1 MRKRQKG
8 GGRLRFLLVLLCGGL
23 CLSVWN
29 QWDTPTEIDP
39 PPPPQGGAGAPPPL
53 PEVAPFVPPM
63 IEDFTE
69 FIERPLFRPDRRP
82 PEPPEDAPIEIAPAE
97 VPAGEFVLV
106 GVVITASEQLALIQQ
121 AGAGELLRLSVGGVV
136 NGWSVQSIEPD
147 RVFFTYGEILKEV
160 KLRDDVPPKQPP
172 KKRKRR
178 RRRAAPEQETAPQ
191 APPEDET
198 E

>member
-1 MRKRQKG
+1 MTRRQKG

-23 CLSVWN
+23 GLAVWN
-29 QWDTPTEIDP
+29 QWDAPMEIDP
-39 PPPPQGGAGAPPPL
+39 PPPPQCAAGAPPPL
-53 PEVAPFVPPM
+53 PEVTPFAPPM

-69 FIERPLFRPDRRP
+69 FVERPLFQADRRP

-106 GVVITASEQLALIQQ
+106 GVVISLSERLALIQQ
-121 AGAGELLRLSVGGVV
+121 AGAGELLRLGVGGVV

-160 KLRDDVPPKQPP
+160 KLRDDVPPKQPT
-172 KKRKRR
+172 KKRTRR
-178 RRRAAPEQETAPQ
+178 RRRAAPEREAEPQ
-191 APPEDET
+191 APPVDET

>member
-1 MRKRQKG
+1 MTRRQKG
-8 GGRLRFLLVLLCGGL
+8 GGRLRFLLALLCGGL
-23 CLSVWN
+23 GLAVWN
-29 QWDTPTEIDP
+29 QWDAPTEIDP
-39 PPPPQGGAGAPPPL
+39 PPPPQGAAGAPPPL
-53 PEVAPFVPPM
+53 PEVTPFVPPM

-69 FIERPLFRPDRRP
+69 FVERPLFQADRRP

-106 GVVITASEQLALIQQ
+106 GVVISLSERLALIQQ
-121 AGAGELLRLSVGGVV
+121 AGAGELLRLGVGGVV

-178 RRRAAPEQETAPQ
+178 RRRATPEREAAPQ
-191 APPEDET
+191 APPGDET